1 MTKKVF
7 VSFVLDE
14 TGSMSSCKAE
24 TISGYN
30 EYIKALDRSVRFT
43 LTKFNSSKLKVVH
56 DAVKIKN
63 VPELTNETYVPDNMT
78 PLYDAIAATIKST
91 EKKAKKSPVLFVV
104 MTDGHENASKEHD
117 LKSVQALIAE
127 KDWTFVYLGANQD
140 AWAVGTAMGIAG
152 ANTVSYSTSK
162 TASTMSALGGASSRF
177 VSAAAAGQPQA
188 GFWDDVDKDE
198 LK

>member
-152 ANTVSYSTSK
+152 ANTVSYSASK